1 MQSGGVVLVVSLEG
15 NGQRESHKGDGYH
28 TDGEMYTLN
37 TTEVHAVAYGID
49 HAITTR
55 VGGCTAQGKCVYE
68 NVEGTLKAKGVHAV
82 AFDRA
87 AYNQGKNAKY
97 DFLADDGDTAPTIIN
112 RGPGGGV
119 L

>member
-1 MQSGGVVLVVSLEG
+1 M
-15 NGQRESHKGDGYH
+15 
-28 TDGEMYTLN
+28 
-37 TTEVHAVAYGID
+37 
-49 HAITTR
+49 
-55 VGGCTAQGKCVYE
+55 YE

-87 AYNQGKNAKY
+87 AYNKGKNAKY

-112 RGPGGGV
+112 RGPGGV